1 MASARPQPPT
11 AGSDPS
17 QTKVATPKAN
27 KKRKVGDASA
37 AFRAAS
43 RGDAVPARCSMC
55 GFVASTLDHL
65 LTHVRESHDHSHDTE
80 MPQMG
85 TLHPGELL
93 CNYPT
98 DSFACDVAALPL
110 EVAQMLVQQA
120 LNQAALGGATSAWL
134 SALQLQYRATTELA
148 KALSRRDP
156 KEVAATLRKLFE
168 MMPAGDEKTL
178 WTTLQKA
185 TQILMQPSRK
195 PVASVEYTP
204 TVTIKMETTTTAPGA
219 STDVQIA
226 PPQKVKG
233 SNTHEAEAAQALTGL
248 RALGGADAATTTS
261 TTIATAPAQA
271 PAISSARPPAVPKP
285 SPTAL
290 YATFPSFPMGSPLS
304 ITAPPPPL
312 GSPRFNAPELFTPGS
327 ARSPGTPSSL
337 PSLFARRLLAP
348 LASPS
353 SVTDPGDRLVQ
364 GVAGLGYAHS
374 MLTVDPRAAVGSNIM
389 LQDASPASLTP
400 VYYPSFPMSSG
411 NAGINPGLGSGAASG
426 PSRSSGASPV
436 KRKSITSKQLSV
448 RCDAEVAAARAA
460 ASSASAGA
468 GLGKLGSLDTLPA
481 PGTPITPATRKANPR
496 RWTKDEDDA
505 LRTAVENHC
514 EKNWKAIA
522 AEVPGRNHTQ
532 CLQRWTKVLAPGLVK
547 GHWSPHEDDLL
558 RRLVATEQKNWGDVA
573 AKIPGR
579 TSKQCRE
586 RWHNHLDPQIVRGAY
601 TAEEDRLILEAQSR
615 LGNRWSVIASL
626 LPGRTEDAVKI
637 RWKSHCRVWK
647 ARKYLRKNPN
657 SDVDMLSEPAQTPR
671 TPLVPPSADF
681 KWPVSLPTGVEERES
696 ESSTSKISMLELA
709 LQPHYLD
716 TPSDRASLAILRE
729 IGVSIAD
736 SSSSS
741 PSSKEGSLVDVSS
754 DEVLQSEHSSSTGI
768 VYKVVKGGVFLD
780 VRDSADCWVR
790 CSLTEGMKVTLGM
803 RTLRRFVL
811 VGGNCVQLME
821 NSNGLRSLTARYTRP
836 ADSESLNALGGAD
849 ECRELVCELCRQYYT
864 TEWMTGTGG
873 AMSLRHG
880 ERIYVTPSGVP
891 KERLQPEDLYV
902 LDLDGAILSSP
913 KGKPGKKSPK
923 LSDCAPLFL
932 NAHKLQKAAVV
943 LHSHGITCNLA
954 AALCDGK
961 SEFRITHQ
969 EMIKGISGH
978 GYADTL
984 VVPVIDNE
992 PKESALAEPIAK
1004 TMEAYPKTSAVLVRR
1019 HGLFVWGD
1027 SWETA
1032 KRHAE
1037 CLHYLFEVAIE
1048 MRKLQLDYTVPP
1060 VPTSSSNDNS
1070 ARADKANGEATSMA
1084 EKHKVVM
1091 LDIEG
1096 TTTPI
1101 TFVHDIL
1108 FPFVTDNAERF
1119 LDQTWDASETQADVA
1134 ALVAQHKQ
1142 DVTDGVNP
1150 PALDAQQNKDKLIEA
1165 LVHYIKWNVGAD
1177 RKIGPLKSLQGHMW
1191 LQGYESGELK
1201 ALVYDDVPP
1210 CLERLCASGM
1220 RVGIY
1225 SSGSRQAQ
1233 KLLFQYSDKG
1243 DLRKYLSVYFDTKI
1257 GHKRETGSYKE
1268 IVQSLGVDS
1277 PKDVLFVTDVIE
1289 EAQAAE
1295 AAGLDTVLSVRPGN
1309 KELPEVHH
1317 FPTIRSFA
1325 EL

>member
-1 MASARPQPPT
+1 MA
-11 AGSDPS
+11 
-17 QTKVATPKAN
+17 
-27 KKRKVGDASA
+27 
-37 AFRAAS
+37 
-43 RGDAVPARCSMC
+43 
-55 GFVASTLDHL
+55 
-65 LTHVRESHDHSHDTE
+65 
-80 MPQMG
+80 
-85 TLHPGELL
+85 
-93 CNYPT
+93 
-98 DSFACDVAALPL
+98 
-110 EVAQMLVQQA
+110 QQ
-120 LNQAALGGATSAWL
+120 Q
-134 SALQLQYRATTELA
+134 
-148 KALSRRDP
+148 
-156 KEVAATLRKLFE
+156 
-168 MMPAGDEKTL
+168 
-178 WTTLQKA
+178 
-185 TQILMQPSRK
+185 
-195 PVASVEYTP
+195 
-204 TVTIKMETTTTAPGA
+204 
-219 STDVQIA
+219 
-226 PPQKVKG
+226 
-233 SNTHEAEAAQALTGL
+233 
-248 RALGGADAATTTS
+248 
-261 TTIATAPAQA
+261 
-271 PAISSARPPAVPKP
+271 
-285 SPTAL
+285 
-290 YATFPSFPMGSPLS
+290 
-304 ITAPPPPL
+304 
-312 GSPRFNAPELFTPGS
+312 
-327 ARSPGTPSSL
+327 
-337 PSLFARRLLAP
+337 
-348 LASPS
+348 
-353 SVTDPGDRLVQ
+353 
-364 GVAGLGYAHS
+364 
-374 MLTVDPRAAVGSNIM
+374 
-389 LQDASPASLTP
+389 
-400 VYYPSFPMSSG
+400 
-411 NAGINPGLGSGAASG
+411 
-426 PSRSSGASPV
+426 
-436 KRKSITSKQLSV
+436 
-448 RCDAEVAAARAA
+448 
-460 ASSASAGA
+460 
-468 GLGKLGSLDTLPA
+468 
-481 PGTPITPATRKANPR
+481 
-496 RWTKDEDDA
+496 
-505 LRTAVENHC
+505 
-514 EKNWKAIA
+514 
-522 AEVPGRNHTQ
+522 
-532 CLQRWTKVLAPGLVK
+532 
-547 GHWSPHEDDLL
+547 
-558 RRLVATEQKNWGDVA
+558 
-573 AKIPGR
+573 
-579 TSKQCRE
+579 
-586 RWHNHLDPQIVRGAY
+586 
-601 TAEEDRLILEAQSR
+601 
-615 LGNRWSVIASL
+615 
-626 LPGRTEDAVKI
+626 
-637 RWKSHCRVWK
+637 
-647 ARKYLRKNPN
+647 
-657 SDVDMLSEPAQTPR
+657 
-671 TPLVPPSADF
+671 
-681 KWPVSLPTGVEERES
+681 
-696 ESSTSKISMLELA
+696 ISMLELA
-709 LQPHYLD
+709 LQTHYLD

-768 VYKVVKGGVFLD
+768 TYKVVKGGVFLD

-902 LDLDGAILSSP
+902 LDLNGAILSSP
-913 KGKPGKKSPK
+913 KGKPGKKNPK

-969 EMIKGISGH
+969 EMIKGITGH

-1027 SWETA
+1027 SWEAA

-1060 VPTSSSNDNS
+1060 VPTPSSNNNS

-1150 PALDAQQNKDKLIEA
+1150 PVLDAQQNKDKLIEA

-1210 CLERLCASGM
+1210 CLERLCASGV